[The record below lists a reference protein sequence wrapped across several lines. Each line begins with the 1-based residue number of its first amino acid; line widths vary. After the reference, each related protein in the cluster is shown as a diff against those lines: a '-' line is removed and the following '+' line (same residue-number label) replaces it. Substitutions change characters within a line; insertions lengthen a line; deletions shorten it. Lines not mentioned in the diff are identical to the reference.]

1 MIEAKRRGSRV
12 LRPTRPGRPAPHDP
26 AAPAIEARDLSVAYR
41 GRLALRDVSFAVRGG
56 ERLAVVGPNGAG
68 KSTLLKVA
76 SGLLSAAGGTLL
88 VHGHAPRDH
97 LCVAYVPQ
105 RLDVDWRFPLTVAD
119 VVLMGRTGHLGV
131 LRRPGMRDR
140 GLAREAM
147 HRVGLDH
154 LAGRQISELSGGEQQ
169 RMFIARAIAQEA
181 EIVLLDEPLAGLD
194 VPAEAE
200 VIATLGR
207 LGRATIVVALHDLA
221 VAAAH
226 FDRVLLLRE
235 RMISF
240 GAPDEAFQADFLR
253 EAYGGSVQ
261 MVRTTDGHLVVHDA
275 PCAREGRERL

>member
-1 MIEAKRRGSRV
+1 
-12 LRPTRPGRPAPHDP
+12 
-26 AAPAIEARDLSVAYR
+26 
-41 GRLALRDVSFAVRGG
+41 
-56 ERLAVVGPNGAG
+56 
-68 KSTLLKVA
+68 
-76 SGLLSAAGGTLL
+76 
-88 VHGHAPRDH
+88 
-97 LCVAYVPQ
+97 
-105 RLDVDWRFPLTVAD
+105 
-119 VVLMGRTGHLGV
+119 MG
-131 LRRPGMRDR
+131 
-140 GLAREAM
+140 
-147 HRVGLDH
+147 RVGLDH

-200 VIATLGR
+200 VIATLRR

-240 GAPDEAFQADFLR
+240 GAPTEAFQSGFLR

-261 MVRTTDGHLVVHDA
+261 MVRTVDGHLVVQDD
-275 PCAREGRERL
+275 PCTREGRERA

>member
-1 MIEAKRRGSRV
+1 V
-12 LRPTRPGRPAPHDP
+12 
-26 AAPAIEARDLSVAYR
+26 V
-41 GRLALRDVSFAVRGG
+41 LRDVSFAVRGG

-68 KSTLLKVA
+68 KSTFLKAA
-76 SGLLSAAGGTLL
+76 SGLLPAAAGTLL

-105 RLDVDWRFPLTVAD
+105 RLDADWRFPLTVAD
-119 VVLMGRTGHLGV
+119 VVLMGRTGRLGV
-131 LRRPGMRDR
+131 LRRPGLRDR
-140 GLAREAM
+140 DLAREAM
-147 HRVGLDH
+147 GRVGLDH

-200 VIATLGR
+200 VIATLRR

-240 GAPDEAFQADFLR
+240 GAPTEAFQPGFLR

-261 MVRTTDGHLVVHDA
+261 MVRTVDGHLVVQDD
-275 PCAREGRERL
+275 PCTREGRERA